1 MNENIPCRSAK
12 SRRASFGRHLC
23 VSVCV
28 CVRLYSTICV
38 SSVRKRS
45 WCRVC
50 VCVCFSPY
58 RNLRCVSSVSS
69 WYSRWLPPPKGH
81 LSMCVWV
88 CVSSPWS
95 VTLTWNYMAVSLRVS
110 VWIQCPSDNDR
121 HSIFLSVNRQ
131 FSAVKHWPVEL
142 SVHLYL
148 SYCCYWNYTFKSP
161 PEGLMKNKSE
171 SSREWTVLNPCV
183 E

>member
-28 CVRLYSTICV
+28 CA
-38 SSVRKRS
+38 SVQHYMCKQCKEKELMS
-45 WCRVC
+45 C
-50 VCVCFSPY
+50 VCV
-58 RNLRCVSSVSS
+58 SVLTGISGVCHLCQVDIHDDS
-69 WYSRWLPPPKGH
+69 LLLKDH

-121 HSIFLSVNRQ
+121 HSIFLSV
-131 FSAVKHWPVEL
+131 FCSETLTCWAFCA
-142 SVHLYL
+142 SV
-148 SYCCYWNYTFKSP
+148 FK
-161 PEGLMKNKSE
+161 LLLLLKLHIQI
-171 SSREWTVLNPCV
+171 SSWGINEEQEREFTRVNCT
-183 E
+183 

>member
-28 CVRLYSTICV
+28 CA
-38 SSVRKRS
+38 SVQHYMCKQCKEKELMS
-45 WCRVC
+45 C
-50 VCVCFSPY
+50 VCV
-58 RNLRCVSSVSS
+58 SVLTGISGVCHLCQVDIHDDS
-69 WYSRWLPPPKGH
+69 LLLKDH